1 MKIKS
6 QNIVT
11 VLLSVLLCVSAVAQS
26 NSPAPT
32 FSVRA
37 ADGSYQVTAPGNATP
52 VLISEVGA
60 EVNHQWLLSS
70 SYPHHVTTQS
80 PFMDSLGSGRSFTT
94 TFSGLSGSPEL
105 AYTLRVYSGHPYG
118 IVSVTVL
125 NTTLASFH
133 VGGIRVVDAVGAPKI
148 SLGSSESEDRV
159 LADSFSEDPTIR
171 IGDLSQ
177 APHGVY
183 FGVRSVL
190 IYNQHAKQSLLVAA
204 LTSNRF
210 LTVSHLR
217 VAAPPAADPVIASFT
232 VDCTGTTEAVLQR
245 DPIPAAQQ
253 VALSLPVEAGQS
265 ITSESELI
273 AAGPDYLKA
282 LEAYGG
288 AVRRLHHPRIAADA
302 PIGWWS
308 WTAFYGGINEGESLT
323 NARWLSAHLKQLGYD
338 YFHIDEGYDY
348 ARGEYT
354 TANATQ
360 FPGGMRK
367 LEYQIRGLGLV
378 PGLWTAPF
386 EVSVRSWVFEHHPD
400 WLVDDAN
407 GKPILI
413 GYVHRNVD
421 PLYALDTTNPGA
433 QAYLRS
439 TYRTLTREW
448 GVRYVK
454 LDFMDSSAIE
464 GYHYRPN
471 TTALEAQRIG
481 LRIIRDAV
489 GSGVLVDKDG
499 SPMLNPVGLVDEG
512 RIAPDTG
519 HSFQA
524 SMDAAPN
531 VAARFYMNRD
541 FYRSDPDAFSVSE
554 QVEPQQSYHQA
565 RKGLSLNEAQ
575 VQIVLAAVA
584 GGMYEIGDD
593 LPTLGAEP
601 RRLALVENHELID
614 MSRIGRAATPLD
626 LMTFPAADLEP
637 SVFFLREDAR
647 QAMLAVFDWSGETR
661 PHSFDLA
668 ALGFAAGH
676 PVHAYDVLAHDAPA
690 AVTGAEFNIENQPR
704 SVRLIKLVDTSIAPA
719 APMVSAQAPVA
730 VATGHAFHLT
740 AGADGSPV
748 PAVEF
753 RWDFGDGTG
762 ATGRDVVHTYTKP
775 GVYTAAVTVRG
786 IDGISARKSFTIR
799 SNGLANTAFHL
810 DLNRRY
816 VPASGQ

>member
-1 MKIKS
+1 MKFIS
-6 QNIVT
+6 Q
-11 VLLSVLLCVSAVAQS
+11 SVVAAILTALVCLPAVAQS
-26 NSPAPT
+26 NSPARFT
-32 FSVRA
+32 VRA
-37 ADGSYQVTAPGNATP
+37 ADGSYEVIAPGTATP
-52 VLISEVGA
+52 VLISQVGA
-60 EVNHQWLLSS
+60 EVNHRWLLSS
-70 SYPHHVTTQS
+70 SYPHHETTQT
-80 PFMDSLGSGRSFTT
+80 PFADALGSGRSLTT
-94 TFSGLSGSPEL
+94 MFSGLSGSPEL
-105 AYTLRVYSGHPYG
+105 AYTLRIYSGRPYA
-118 IVSVTVL
+118 VASVTVL
-125 NTTLASFH
+125 NTTLASVQ
-133 VGGIRVVDAVGAPKI
+133 VGAIRVVDAIGEAKL
-148 SLGSSESEDRV
+148 SLGASESEDRV
-159 LADSFSEDPTIR
+159 LADSFSEDPTIH
-171 IGDLSQ
+171 IGNLAE

-190 IYNQHAKQSLLVAA
+190 IYNQASRQSLLVAA

-217 VAAPPAADPVIASFT
+217 LAAPAAADPAIGSFT

-245 DPIPAAQQ
+245 DPILPAQQ
-253 VALSLPVEAGQS
+253 IALSLPIEAGQS
-265 ITSESELI
+265 MTSESEMI
-273 AAGPDYLKA
+273 AAGPHYLGQ

-288 AVRRLHHPRIAADA
+288 AVRGLHHPRIAADA
-302 PIGWWS
+302 PMGWWS

-348 ARGEYT
+348 ARGEYAT
-354 TANATQ
+354 PNATQ

-386 EVSVRSWVFEHHPD
+386 EVSARSWVFEHHPD
-400 WLVDDAN
+400 WLVDDAS

-413 GYVHRNVD
+413 GYVHRQVD
-421 PLYALDTTNPGA
+421 PLYVLDTTNPAA

-448 GVRYVK
+448 GVRYIK

-464 GYHYRPN
+464 GYHYRPH

-481 LRIIRDAV
+481 LQIIRDAV
-489 GSGVLVDKDG
+489 GSGVLLDKDG

-531 VAARFYMNRD
+531 IASRFFMNRD

-554 QVEPQQSYHQA
+554 QVEPQQNWHQA
-565 RKGLSLNEAQ
+565 RKGLSLNAAQ
-575 VQIVLAAVA
+575 VQIVLAAIA

-593 LPTLGAEP
+593 LPTLGSEP
-601 RRLALVENHELID
+601 ARLALVENKELID
-614 MSRIGRAATPLD
+614 MNRVGHAAIPLD
-626 LMTFPAADLEP
+626 LMTFPATDVEP

-647 QAMLAVFDWSGETR
+647 QAMLAVFNWTGETR
-661 PHSFDLA
+661 PHSFSLTT
-668 ALGFAAGH
+668 LGFAAGH
-676 PVHAYDVLAHDAPA
+676 PVRAYDALNHDKPVAL
-690 AVTGAEFNIENQPR
+690 TGGALNVENQPR
-704 SVRLIKLVDTSIAPA
+704 SVRLIKLLDTSISPA

-730 VATGHAFHLT
+730 VETGQAFRLT
-740 AGADGSPV
+740 ASDRGSSV
-748 PAVEF
+748 PAVAF
-753 RWDFGDGTG
+753 RWDFGDGAG
-762 ATGRDVVHTYTKP
+762 AAGRDVVHTYTKP
-775 GVYTAAVTVRG
+775 GAYSATVAVLG
-786 IDGISARKSFTIR
+786 IDGILARKSLTIR

-810 DLNRRY
+810 ELNRRY
-816 VPASGQ
+816 VPSPEQ